1 MDELSTVRSQSNTF
15 SVITRSRPSTEFA
28 PSLLLANVMSLVP
41 KVDEIRVL
49 VSQRYFDFLFLTET
63 WLRNVIGDNQVSL
76 ESFNL
81 IRRDRLLGVH
91 GGVCLYIRAEIKF
104 RRLDELEN
112 NDFEVLWVYT
122 RPKRLP
128 RGVPCVILGCVY
140 HPPSAN
146 DHEILDYISESL
158 IKVEGLYPGCAI
170 IIAGDFNKLN
180 IKLLKRNFQLKQLV
194 RSPTR
199 GSNILDLVLTNL
211 HIFYDPTSIKILPPF
226 GLSDHNTI
234 SICPKQRAHD
244 FPSRRTVLKRDTRPS
259 RKTELG
265 RYLNEIDWSL
275 FHNLETCEQKNAF
288 FHDIISNGFNL
299 IMPERKVKFHTNDA
313 PWITEEFKQLIKSRQ
328 RAFSSGNS

>member
-1 MDELSTVRSQSNTF
+1 M
-15 SVITRSRPSTEFA
+15 
-28 PSLLLANVMSLVP
+28 
-41 KVDEIRVL
+41 
-49 VSQRYFDFLFLTET
+49 
-63 WLRNVIGDNQVSL
+63 
-76 ESFNL
+76 
-81 IRRDRLLGVH
+81 
-91 GGVCLYIRAEIKF
+91 
-104 RRLDELEN
+104 
-112 NDFEVLWVYT
+112 YT

-146 DHEILDYISESL
+146 DNEILDYISESL

-211 HIFYDPTSIKILPPF
+211 HIFYDPTSIEILPPF

>member
-1 MDELSTVRSQSNTF
+1 M
-15 SVITRSRPSTEFA
+15 
-28 PSLLLANVMSLVP
+28 
-41 KVDEIRVL
+41 
-49 VSQRYFDFLFLTET
+49 
-63 WLRNVIGDNQVSL
+63 
-76 ESFNL
+76 
-81 IRRDRLLGVH
+81 GVH
-91 GGVCLYIRAEIKF
+91 GGVCIYIRAEIKF

-199 GSNILDLVLTNL
+199 GSNLLDLVLTNL
-211 HIFYDPTSIKILPPF
+211 HIYYDPTSIEILPPLWAIRSQHYF
-226 GLSDHNTI
+226 HL
-234 SICPKQRAHD
+234 PE
-244 FPSRRTVLKRDTRPS
+244 
-259 RKTELG
+259 TE
-265 RYLNEIDWSL
+265 S
-275 FHNLETCEQKNAF
+275 T
-288 FHDIISNGFNL
+288 
-299 IMPERKVKFHTNDA
+299 
-313 PWITEEFKQLIKSRQ
+313 
-328 RAFSSGNS
+328 